1 MGTAEGDG
9 PVRRWSSVTGVAVV
23 LGLLTV
29 ALIGQL
35 TARRG
40 TPEVHP
46 SVVASGSTPTPTPA
60 ASATPTDSAAPTDV
74 AARLTAEAFM
84 RDLWQRAYEHAWSA
98 TCDSGQDQFT
108 NGAGLQKALGLVDR
122 SVAGFTIT
130 GVKPAGFN
138 GDARKVVTVQVT
150 YAPEGTG
157 SLHLSITQE
166 HGEPKVCGF

>member
-1 MGTAEGDG
+1 MGTAERDG
-9 PVRRWSSVTGVAVV
+9 PGRRWSSVAGVAVV

-35 TARRG
+35 TARQD

-46 SVVASGSTPTPTPA
+46 SSAASGSTPTSTPTP
-60 ASATPTDSAAPTDV
+60 SPTPTDSAPPTD
-74 AARLTAEAFM
+74 AQARLSAEAFM
-84 RDLWQRAYEHAWSA
+84 RDLWQRAYDHAWA
-98 TCDSGQDQFT
+98 GTCDSGQDQFT
-108 NGAGLQKALGLVDR
+108 NGAGLRKALGLVDR

-130 GVKPAGFN
+130 QVKPAAFN
-138 GDARKVVTVQVT
+138 RDARKVVTVHVT

-166 HGEPKVCGF
+166 HGAPKVCGF

>member
-1 MGTAEGDG
+1 MGTAQRDG
-9 PVRRWSSVTGVAVV
+9 PGHRWSSVTGVAVV
-23 LGLLTV
+23 LGLLTL

-35 TARRG
+35 AARRD

-46 SVVASGSTPTPTPA
+46 STAGSRSTPSPTP
-60 ASATPTDSAAPTDV
+60 SATPTDSAAPTD
-74 AARLTAEAFM
+74 AQARLSADAFM

-98 TCDSGQDQFT
+98 TCDAGQDQFT
-108 NGAGLQKALGLVDR
+108 NGAGLQKALGLVDK

-130 GVKPAGFN
+130 KVKPAAFN